1 MDHKKSTGKMAKA
14 LVNSNFVALVN
25 IFMDSS
31 DYEIPSCKILY
42 LVRGT
47 ATTGGIKQMG
57 THNRSDNYRGARVAL
72 RPQPPHT
79 DTGTTLL

>member
-1 MDHKKSTGKMAKA
+1 MAKA

-31 DYEIPSCKILY
+31 DYEIPLCKILY

-57 THNRSDNYRGARVAL
+57 THNR
-72 RPQPPHT
+72 
-79 DTGTTLL
+79 